1 MLTRP
6 GFEWLGS
13 FLGAKPLHIAL
24 INSAE
29 DAPQMTRL
37 AVLEAE
43 VGAQRIAASD
53 LQSFI
58 NSRLEWST
66 TGTYVSPS
74 NITINKLA
82 LIADG
87 NEVGLIELSS
97 PAGAT
102 SFTTASAIAG
112 LAIGDTVVLNS
123 IEVTITGIAGST
135 YSYASTPAVV
145 GATKAIRSNGI
156 VLGCIA
162 LVAPS
167 AMLAG
172 NSYSVVYSTASYN
185 A

>member
-1 MLTRP
+1 MLTKP

-13 FLGAKPLHIAL
+13 FLGSKPLHIAL
-24 INSAE
+24 INSIE
-29 DAPQMTRL
+29 DAPQMARL

-43 VGAQRIAASD
+43 VSTQRIAASD
-53 LQSFI
+53 LQSFV
-58 NSRLEWST
+58 NGRLEWAT
-66 TGTYVSPS
+66 TGTYTSLS
-74 NITINKLA
+74 NINVNKLA

-87 NEVGLIELSS
+87 NGIGLIEFSS
-97 PAGAT
+97 PASAT

-112 LAIGDTVVLNS
+112 LAIGDTAVLNS
-123 IEVTITGIAGST
+123 TEVTITGIAGST
-135 YSYASTPAVV
+135 YSYASTPAVA

-167 AMLAG
+167 TMLAG